1 MQKNSSPE
9 TEKEDELGL
18 NYLDKKLYHMIEL
31 QIMDIENSLHYMQ
44 KKHALSQIKESLA
57 QIYNIFN

>member
-1 MQKNSSPE
+1 VEQV
-9 TEKEDELGL
+9 DEIGL
-18 NYLDKKLYHMIEL
+18 NYLDKKLFHMIEL

-44 KKHALSQIKESLA
+44 KKNSLSQIKESLA